1 MALDL
6 SRVGKRGELK
16 ARREPYWQRLRAGCY
31 IGFRPSKVGGAGT
44 WIARVFDADAS
55 RYHVK
60 SLGDFGSLT
69 PNERFTAA
77 RREVDRVAELVEA
90 GGEVRRKIETVADAC
105 GDYLRVNS
113 NKIAEGVFRRHVYE
127 DPVAKV
133 NLDKLRRHHLLAWR
147 ERLEKAPA
155 LQSRNKGGDVRLK
168 SRAKSTVNR
177 DMAPL
182 RAALNKVL
190 ASGAPN
196 SEAAWQEALRP
207 FKNAD
212 QPRKLYL
219 DKEQRRQLLAH
230 VSIEAQPFITALC
243 LLPLRVGAIAAL
255 LSGDWDRK
263 TAELTISKDKAGNR
277 RRILLPAE
285 AARLFSDQT
294 ASKLPAAPIFMRAN
308 GKPWGRKEWG
318 DEIRKAAE
326 AACLPKGTIAYTL
339 RHSTIT
345 DLVTAGLPL
354 LTIAQISGTG
364 VQMIERHY
372 GHLVSNAAVK
382 ALAELAL

>member
-6 SRVGKRGELK
+6 SRVGKRDKLK
-16 ARREPYWQRLRAGCY
+16 ARREPYWQRLRAGCS
-31 IGFRPSKVGGAGT
+31 IGFRPSKAGGAGT
-44 WIARVFDADAS
+44 WIARVWDADAS
-55 RYHVK
+55 GYHTK
-60 SLGDFGSLT
+60 SLGDFGSLAG
-69 PNERFTAA
+69 NERFTAA
-77 RREVDRVAELVEA
+77 RREVDRIAELVEA

-105 GDYLRVNS
+105 QQYLSANA
-113 NKIAEGVFRRHVYE
+113 NKIAEGVFRRHVYV
-127 DPVAKV
+127 DPIANVK
-133 NLDKLRRHHLLAWR
+133 LEKLRRHHLIAWR
-147 ERLEKAPA
+147 ERLESAPA
-155 LQSRNKGGDVRLK
+155 LVSRNKSGAVQLK
-168 SRAKSTVNR
+168 PRAKSTVNR

-190 ASGAPN
+190 AAGAPN

-219 DKEQRRQLLAH
+219 DKSQRRQLLKH
-230 VSIEAQPFITALC
+230 VSAEARPFINALC
-243 LLPLRVGAIAAL
+243 LLPLRVGAMAAL
-255 LSGDWDRK
+255 LSGDYDRQ
-263 TAELTISKDKAGNR
+263 TAELTINKDKAGTG

-285 AARLFSDQT
+285 AAALFSDQT
-294 ASKLPAAPIFMRAN
+294 ARKLPAAPIFMRAN
-308 GKPWGRKEWG
+308 GKSWGRKEWG
-318 DEIRKAAE
+318 DEIRQAAE
-326 AACLPKGTIAYTL
+326 AAGLPKGTIAYTL

-354 LTIAQISGTG
+354 LTIAQISGTS

-372 GHLVSNAAVK
+372 GHLASNAAVK